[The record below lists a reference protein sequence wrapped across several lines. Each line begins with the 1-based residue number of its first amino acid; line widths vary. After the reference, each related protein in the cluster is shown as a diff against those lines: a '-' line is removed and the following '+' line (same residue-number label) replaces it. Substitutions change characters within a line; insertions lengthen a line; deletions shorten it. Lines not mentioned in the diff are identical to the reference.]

1 VLASLLPLA
10 FLMGMPFPLG
20 LRRLV
25 RDSGPLAWA
34 WASNGFAS
42 VVAVPLSALLSLEL
56 GSRVLFLAAGVAYGL
71 AAVAAGVGAGT
82 RGTRAT

>member
-1 VLASLLPLA
+1 MAALGSVLPLA

-25 RDSGPLAWA
+25 REPGPLAWA

-56 GSRVLFLAAGVAYGL
+56 GSRVLLLAAGMAY
-71 AAVAAGVGAGT
+71 AVAAGVGAAG
-82 RGTRAT
+82 RGTRAG